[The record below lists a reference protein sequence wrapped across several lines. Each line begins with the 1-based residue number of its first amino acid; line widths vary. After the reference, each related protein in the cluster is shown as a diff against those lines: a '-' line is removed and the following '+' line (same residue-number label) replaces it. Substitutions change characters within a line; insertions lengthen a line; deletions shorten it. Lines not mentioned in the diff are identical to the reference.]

1 MMSKT
6 GSIILLFSYGTLQKT
21 SVQVATFGRALKRR
35 ADALPGYRI
44 AEVAIIDPAIRV
56 ASGLS
61 HNANA
66 VPSPDPTD
74 LVNGTVLEITEQELH
89 AADKYEA
96 PADYQRIRVT
106 LQSGNQAWIYVHKPP
121 VGASR

>member
-6 GSIILLFSYGTLQKT
+6 GPIILLFSYGTLQRAA
-21 SVQVATFGRALKRR
+21 VQLATFGREFKSRP
-35 ADALPGYRI
+35 DALPGHRI
-44 AEVAIIDPAIRV
+44 AKVAITDPAVRA

-66 VPSPDPTD
+66 VPSPDPGD
-74 LVNGTVLEITEQELH
+74 AIEGTVLEITEQELH

-96 PADYQRIRVT
+96 TADYHRIRVT
-106 LQSGNQAWIYVHKPP
+106 LRSGNQAWVYVNEP
-121 VGASR
+121 